1 MRVAPPTR
9 ISAPHSL
16 GWKSWPGMLVLGKLW
31 SASRNLHA
39 WHQVEVDLG
48 LHLVPHMSHM
58 SQPGDAST
66 ESPEA
71 LAETWGCRW
80 TTWARHT
87 WQLVACKRK
96 KSKTQLER
104 HLQKMEKTQPEG
116 VYGTGGACLPKQ
128 QISQI
133 NPLEKFPFLNSILG
147 MVTTLSIYL
156 FHIFWRQTKPLCV
169 GKLEKEREEWW
180 DIHPK
185 TERKQSNCQDFKHI
199 SPCLEPGLSFWVVGL
214 AASCNN
220 PLQLENWTISKCAT
234 QADLGLHLRPKAEGG
249 AHFEKAPM
257 AHGEIPILGY
267 SLKREGEGRDRPAR
281 QRQRKTGLRLN
292 KVINMWGCSLCSRI
306 ATTQSGRE
314 RAFTGKYSDVDCDGD
329 YDASKKDTLRHRTDL
344 PYVILNGLNL
354 QGLRL
359 QRVRVVQACQIPTRP
374 LPYQADWH
382 QSCIEPYSR

>member
-1 MRVAPPTR
+1 MLQLPVSLGSEHEGNP
-9 ISAPHSL
+9 PHSL

-31 SASRNLHA
+31 SASSRNLHA

-58 SQPGDAST
+58 SQPGDVST

-96 KSKTQLER
+96 KSKIQLER
-104 HLQKMEKTQPEG
+104 HLQKMEKKSQPEG

-133 NPLEKFPFLNSILG
+133 NPLEKFPLLNSILG

-169 GKLEKEREEWW
+169 GKLGRNGKSDE
-180 DIHPK
+180 
-185 TERKQSNCQDFKHI
+185 TFTLKQSNCQDFKHI

-214 AASCNN
+214 ATSCYN

-234 QADLGLHLRPKAEGG
+234 QADLGLHLRPKEEGG
-249 AHFEKAPM
+249 G
-257 AHGEIPILGY
+257 HGPIPILGY
-267 SLKREGEGRDRPAR
+267 WLKREGEGRDRPAR
-281 QRQRKTGLRLN
+281 QRQRKN
-292 KVINMWGCSLCSRI
+292 WPK
-306 ATTQSGRE
+306 AQ
-314 RAFTGKYSDVDCDGD
+314 
-329 YDASKKDTLRHRTDL
+329 
-344 PYVILNGLNL
+344 
-354 QGLRL
+354 
-359 QRVRVVQACQIPTRP
+359 
-374 LPYQADWH
+374 
-382 QSCIEPYSR
+382 